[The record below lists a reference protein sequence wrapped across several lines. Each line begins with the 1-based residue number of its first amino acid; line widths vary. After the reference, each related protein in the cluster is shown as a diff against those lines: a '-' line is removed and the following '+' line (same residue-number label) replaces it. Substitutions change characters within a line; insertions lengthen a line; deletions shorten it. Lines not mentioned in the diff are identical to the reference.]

1 MAHEKVVVENLSIRF
16 RFPVDQT
23 KTAKA
28 KTHEL
33 ANFIFFKKKPRYF
46 MALSDV
52 NFTVNDGDIIGI
64 IGPNGSGKTTLLRAI
79 SGIYSPDEGTVD
91 CFGRVS
97 TLLSLGTGFDN
108 NLSGIDNIL
117 LHGLI
122 IGMPLQE
129 IQKQIPLIVEFA
141 DIGEH
146 IHVPMKYYS
155 NGMISRVSFSVVL
168 AMKPDILLI
177 DEVFSV
183 GDLAFQ
189 QKSQKAMEELLSET
203 SCQLIVTHSLAFV
216 RKHCNRAIYIRSGRL
231 LMDGSPDE
239 VVSKY
244 ERDSQGL

>member
-1 MAHEKVVVENLSIRF
+1 MAREKVMVENLSIRF

-23 KTAKA
+23 KTVKA
-28 KTHEL
+28 KTHEFV
-33 ANFIFFKKKPRYF
+33 NRFFFKKKPRYF

-52 NFTVNDGDIIGI
+52 NFTVYDGDIIGI

-79 SGIYSPDEGTVD
+79 SGIYLPDEGTVD

-122 IGMPLQE
+122 IGMSLEE
-129 IQKQIPLIVEFA
+129 IERQIPLIVEFA

-189 QKSQKAMEELLSET
+189 QKSQKAMGELLSET
-203 SCQLIVTHSLAFV
+203 SCQLIVTHSLALV
-216 RKHCNRAIYIRSGRL
+216 REHCNRAIYIRSGRL

-244 ERDSQGL
+244 ERDSQRL